1 MYSGQRKGVAGK
13 NPGGSDSMSLVSK
26 CEGQYDRIV
35 TSLRRLT
42 PKQLDV
48 LQAVVDTLDSQNT
61 EDVAPFQPQT
71 EAQLFARIDHSLAQI
86 DAGLYEDAD
95 DVVDEL
101 LAEIDA

>member
-1 MYSGQRKGVAGK
+1 
-13 NPGGSDSMSLVSK
+13 MSLVSK
-26 CEGQYDRIV
+26 REGQYDRIV

-71 EAQLFARIDHSLAQI
+71 ETQLFARIDHSLAQI
-86 DAGLYEDAD
+86 EAGLYEDAD